1 MATAERKGFVN
12 VDELQQQISL
22 ETVLAYYGVETT
34 LRQANSEVRMACAL
48 NCGKA
53 KATGDRA
60 IAVETAGVKR
70 WQCHEYG
77 CGRNGNLVGMCDLL
91 KSGDNA
97 DGKPRGQ
104 RFKDIAA
111 DLQAMAG
118 GASPP
123 ATQASAPAKQPSTP
137 PPTDEPKVN
146 VPLGKMEKPTARA

>member
-1 MATAERKGFVN
+1 MATAERRKGFVN
-12 VDELQQQISL
+12 VDALQEQIPL
-22 ETVLAYYGVETT
+22 ETVLAYYGVEA
-34 LRQANSEVRMACAL
+34 LLKQAGSEVRMACEF
-48 NCGKA
+48 NCGKE

-60 IAVETAGVKR
+60 VAVQTDGVKR

-91 KSGDNA
+91 KPGENC

-118 GASPP
+118 GATPP
-123 ATQASAPAKQPSTP
+123 VVAATAAKQQPSTP
-137 PPTDEPKVN
+137 LRN
-146 VPLGKMEKPTARA
+146 RRACII